1 MNTKKEKLKNLK
13 SSSLLNHPETTFT
26 DGLPPNE
33 NMRVHFYAKFGRQPT
48 TIPTAR
54 EACLPKRPGKKISS
68 STWDRRPA
76 NVKAGLTIGQGCR
89 TKRRNS
95 LQGKKGLNEQNC

>member
-13 SSSLLNHPETTFT
+13 SSSLLNHPKTTFT

-33 NMRVHFYAKFGRQPT
+33 NMQVHFYAKFGRQPT

-54 EACLPKRPGKKISS
+54 EACLPIRPGKKILKLDLGQK
-68 STWDRRPA
+68 TNQCQGRPNNWA
-76 NVKAGLTIGQGCR
+76 RMSHEK
-89 TKRRNS
+89 TKFFTRKERM
-95 LQGKKGLNEQNC
+95 K